1 MTNDPLRDA
10 IVDAADNLRRAR
22 DFAQVM
28 VDAVGSHKFGNR
40 GPGSGVMRLAY
51 EVLDCTD
58 AVIEDWEKM
67 FGLVTQRDKTG
78 DKPPLK
84 AVDDG
89 GLRP

>member
-1 MTNDPLRDA
+1 MTDDPLKDA
-10 IVDAADNLRRAR
+10 IFDAEDNLRRAR

-28 VDAVGSHKFGNR
+28 VDTVGHLTLGKR

-58 AVIEDWEKM
+58 ATIEDWEKV
-67 FGLVTQRDKTG
+67 FDLAKPDQPG

-84 AVDDG
+84 AVG
-89 GLRP
+89 R

>member
-1 MTNDPLRDA
+1 MTEDRVRDA
-10 IVDAADNLRRAR
+10 IVDAEDKLRRAR

-28 VDAVGSHKFGNR
+28 VDAVEHLKLGKR

-58 AVIEDWEKM
+58 ATIEDWEKV
-67 FGLVTQRDKTG
+67 FDLAKPDQPG

-84 AVDDG
+84 AVG
-89 GLRP
+89 R